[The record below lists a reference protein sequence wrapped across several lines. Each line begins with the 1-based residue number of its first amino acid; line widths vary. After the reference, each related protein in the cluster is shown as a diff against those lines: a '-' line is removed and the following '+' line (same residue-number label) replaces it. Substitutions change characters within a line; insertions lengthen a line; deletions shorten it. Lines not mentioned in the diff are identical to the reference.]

1 MGTIH
6 QSLPKAR
13 RSKLITA
20 ELEGELLVYDQSS
33 NKAHCLNE
41 SAAFVWARCDGQTS
55 VASIAGLLQRERKTP
70 VSDEVVWFALDQLEK
85 SHLLQESLAR
95 PAELNHLSRRA
106 LVKRLGIAAALTLP
120 LVTSLIAPTAAEA
133 ATCGAVGAACTTNAD
148 CCSDS
153 CVDNGRGGLECT

>member
-1 MGTIH
+1 MRKIH

-13 RSKLITA
+13 RSELITA
-20 ELEGELLVYDQSS
+20 ELEEELLVYDRSN

-41 SAAFVWARCDGQTS
+41 TAAFVWARCDGRTS
-55 VASIAGLLQRERKTP
+55 VANIAGLLERERKAS

-95 PAELNHLSRRA
+95 PAELNHISRRA
-106 LVKRLGIAAALTLP
+106 LVKRLGIAAAVTLP

-133 ATCGAVGAACTTNAD
+133 ATCGASGAPCTTDAD
-148 CCSDS
+148 CCNS
-153 CVDNGRGGLECT
+153 CVDNGRGGFECT